1 MTKIFSFKPIVFIG
15 LLLIASCSN
24 GKKSKS
30 TIANN
35 KDSKSLEKELDDTFK
50 KMWQNVTLTNA
61 TEYFRTDVSDDFF
74 TINADGIIQNKEQL
88 LADTKRLEMLEN
100 LDFKFFDQQIK
111 VYNNVGIINGRIQA
125 FSDETYVGEIFYTA
139 TFVKYNDIWKYE
151 NWQGTWTK
159 DSPPPPSFISENE
172 SEIK

>member
-24 GKKSKS
+24 GEKSKS

-88 LADTKRLEMLEN
+88 LVSCQSSYD
-100 LDFKFFDQQIK
+100 
-111 VYNNVGIINGRIQA
+111 G
-125 FSDETYVGEIFYTA
+125 
-139 TFVKYNDIWKYE
+139 
-151 NWQGTWTK
+151 
-159 DSPPPPSFISENE
+159 
-172 SEIK
+172 

>member
-88 LADTKRLEMLEN
+88 LVSCQSSYD
-100 LDFKFFDQQIK
+100 
-111 VYNNVGIINGRIQA
+111 G
-125 FSDETYVGEIFYTA
+125 
-139 TFVKYNDIWKYE
+139 
-151 NWQGTWTK
+151 
-159 DSPPPPSFISENE
+159 
-172 SEIK
+172 